1 MKRLRLSYERRR
13 ALTGFLFL
21 LPFIIGALTFFLR
34 PFIGTVVYSLSKIE
48 YGDSG
53 TTVDFL
59 GFKNYTDAFVSN
71 SEFLPAF
78 LDSLGNVLY
87 EVPFILVFSLA
98 LAVVL
103 CGEFKGRTFFRAA
116 FFLPLIIST
125 GPAAAAAQ
133 GSASGLYSADNSIMM
148 FEAVSIEPLLMS
160 FGLGENF
167 VSTIVGIINNIFNLT
182 LKSGVQILIFIA
194 GIKAIPTYLY
204 EVTQIEGAN
213 RWETFWLVTFR
224 MISPMLLINIV
235 YTVIDSF
242 SDVNNPAM
250 KFINTMTQNLKIEIG
265 SAAATVYFISIL
277 LLLLIVIG
285 LWNRFLSDDAV

>member
-277 LLLLIVIG
+277 LLLLMVIG